1 MDEEET
7 FRRLRQ
13 SSFEELQSKHAVL
26 GFGLG
31 RDELDNLCKSNGWT
45 YSEYIQE
52 DSKRVSKMLDDMIE
66 TIRNIGL
73 KTYGNN

>member
-7 FRRLRQ
+7 FRRLRR
-13 SSFEELQSKHAVL
+13 SSFEELQAKHAVL
-26 GFGLG
+26 GFGMGTL
-31 RDELDNLCKSNGWT
+31 ELEKLCKSNGWT

-66 TIRNIGL
+66 SIRNIGL